1 MSRILIAYATVE
13 GHTGHIAETMRDAL
27 AAEGHEPRLLH
38 VRKHEDAV
46 VPTDVEAVI
55 VGGPIHGGHHPKEL
69 TAFAKANAARLSELP
84 SGFFT
89 VCLTALDDTDEAR
102 EATEGFTREFREASG
117 WTPGRVAV
125 FPGRLAWTQYDFFT
139 RLIMKLITR
148 HHGSTDQNAK
158 RDYDYTDYDAVRA
171 FAAEVAAAPTAVRT

>member
-13 GHTGHIAETMRDAL
+13 GHTAHIAETMRDAL
-27 AAEGHEPRLLH
+27 AAAGHEPELLL
-38 VRKHEDAV
+38 VRKHEHAE
-46 VPTDVEAVI
+46 VPAGVDAVI
-55 VGGPIHGGHHPKEL
+55 VGGPIHAGHHAKEL
-69 TAFAKANAARLSELP
+69 TAFAKANAKRLAAVP

-102 EATEGFTREFREASG
+102 EVTEGFTRDFREATG
-117 WTPGRVAV
+117 WTPDRVAV

-148 HHGSTDQNAK
+148 HHGSQDQDVK
-158 RDYDYTDYDAVRA
+158 RDYDYTDYDAVRG
-171 FAAEVAAAPTAVRT
+171 FAAEVAAATPAAVR